1 MTQFY
6 WNSYK
11 RLEKEFLLL
20 TEVIHISDDQ
30 LGVYSS
36 KIGDLLVRTAIECE
50 ALVKDLYHANGGTKP
65 SGKDL
70 YFDTDCF
77 AHLVDIWKIDKKEVF
92 VTTPYVYFEREENRT
107 LLPLRKSHKRGTS
120 SSNWQKAYQ
129 AVKHDRVNNLKSGS
143 VGNLLLAL
151 AALYILNIYYRNV
164 DFPSVIDKEGSN
176 IDWGMG
182 SELFSVKV
190 CYEQDGSSVRSI
202 YEKKPDYDESIYFIK
217 HTDKTGQAVIDAFS
231 LMDKQISEQTL
242 NASKQSIEAQ
252 IKLGKLDPNGES
264 FTQEMDK
271 IITEQRANAFQRV
284 AKLRGR
290 EIAQA
295 LQALQFEALLNKQ
308 QY

>member
-11 RLEKEFLLL
+11 RLEKEFILL
-20 TEVIHISDDQ
+20 TEVIHINDDQ
-30 LGVYSS
+30 LDVYSTR
-36 KIGDLLVRTAIECE
+36 IGDLLVRTAIECE
-50 ALVKDLYHANGGTKP
+50 SLVKDLYHSNGGTKP

-77 AHLVDIWKIDKKEVF
+77 ALLVTMWKIDKKQVF
-92 VTTPYVYFEREENRT
+92 VTSPYVYFEKEENKVLT
-107 LLPLRKSHKRGTS
+107 PLHKAHKRGTS

-129 AVKHDRVNNLKSGS
+129 AVKHDRVNNLKSGNI
-143 VGNLLLAL
+143 GNLLLAL
-151 AALYILNIYYRNV
+151 AALYILNIYYRNTDYPTVV
-164 DFPSVIDKEGSN
+164 DREGSN
-176 IDWGMG
+176 INWSLG

-190 CYEQDGSSVRSI
+190 SFESNGSSLRSI

-217 HTDKTGQAVIDAFS
+217 HTDKTGQAVIDVFAQI
-231 LMDKQISEQTL
+231 DKQVSEQAF

-252 IKLGKLDPNGES
+252 IKSGKLDTTAES
-264 FTQEMDK
+264 FTQEMEK
-271 IITEQRANAFQRV
+271 IIDEQRKKAFQRV
-284 AKLRGR
+284 VNHRGR
-290 EIAQA
+290 ELSQA

>member
-1 MTQFY
+1 M
-6 WNSYK
+6 
-11 RLEKEFLLL
+11 L

-65 SGKDL
+65 CGKDL

-77 AHLVDIWKIDKKEVF
+77 ALLVDKWKIDQKKVF
-92 VTTPYVYFEREENRT
+92 VTTPYVYFERENNRT
-107 LLPLRKSHKRGTS
+107 LTPLHKAHKRGTS

-129 AVKHDRVNNLKSGS
+129 AVKHDRVNNLKSGN

-164 DFPSVIDKEGSN
+164 EFPSVIDKEGSN
-176 IDWGMG
+176 IDWSLG
-182 SELFSVKV
+182 SELFTIKV
-190 CYEQDGSSVRSI
+190 SFEKDGSPVRSI
-202 YEKKPDYDESIYFIK
+202 YEKKSDYDESIYFIK
-217 HTDKTGQAVIDAFS
+217 HTDKTGQAVIDAFAQ
-231 LMDKQISEQTL
+231 MDKQVTEQAF
-242 NASKQSIEAQ
+242 NASKQSIESK
-252 IKLGKLDPNGES
+252 IKSGRLDPNADS
-264 FTQEMDK
+264 FTQEMNK

-284 AKLRGR
+284 VKLSGR
-290 EIAQA
+290 EFVQA